1 MSTPIP
7 LPASLET
14 FIAYQERLINRHLSE
29 GEREATAAWLEVI
42 NETVTG
48 ELDRSD
54 VLEQLGQ
61 LIDQS
66 EDGPVLRFLEGV
78 RHWLR

>member
-1 MSTPIP
+1 MSTPIL

-14 FIAYQERLINRHLSE
+14 FVAYQERLIGRRLSE
-29 GEREATAAWLEVI
+29 GEKEATEKWLEVL

-48 ELDRSD
+48 ELDRAT
-54 VLEQLGQ
+54 VLERLDQ
-61 LIDQS
+61 LIVQS

-78 RHWLR
+78 RHWLT

>member
-7 LPASLET
+7 LPASLEA
-14 FIAYQERLINRHLSE
+14 FIAYQEHLINRHLSE
-29 GEREATAAWLEVI
+29 GEREATAAWLEII

-48 ELDRSD
+48 ELDRST
-54 VLEQLGQ
+54 VLDRLGQ

-78 RHWLR
+78 RHWLI